1 MIKIILLL
9 LIKYYFFLKDMKTED
24 IYIYRGNYRSGMN
37 KTRPPRVVLI
47 NAKLGLNI
55 HGLGGWCLLLLSF
68 VLAGRHLEK
77 WRTSRRKHPAASLK
91 PVFYSR
97 SIFKPPQKLPQR
109 TVLNETKSFFFFQIT
124 RSPLIPP
131 PFLINHACINYH

>member
-97 SIFKPPQKLPQR
+97 SIFKHPQKLR
-109 TVLNETKSFFFFQIT
+109 LNEPSSTNQIFLFFSNHTIT
-124 RSPLIPP
+124 SNTSPLFNKPC
-131 PFLINHACINYH
+131 LY

>member
-97 SIFKPPQKLPQR
+97 SIFKHPQKLR
-109 TVLNETKSFFFFQIT
+109 LNEPSSTKQNLSFFFK
-124 RSPLIPP
+124 SHDHL
-131 PFLINHACINYH
+131 